1 MQDNFRALGADSS
14 PLSLQPADRV
24 KRLLAHIIDGLVV
37 LVPMFIGMPFLIF
50 AGASGDGDG
59 PPILMLLVMGILALV
74 VLALVVYQMVLLA
87 STGQTIGKRAQ
98 KIRIVS
104 IDGTRADWIK
114 TILMRMFVTNIASQ
128 FTMGILGLLDPFF
141 IFRDDNRCIHDHIAG
156 TIVVDA
162 E

>member
-1 MQDNFRALGADSS
+1 MYMTAG
-14 PLSLQPADRV
+14 
-24 KRLLAHIIDGLVV
+24 LL
-37 LVPMFIGMPFLIF
+37 MPIF
-50 AGASGDGDG
+50 AVIGAGVDLGQAYMAKTRLQQACDAG
-59 PPILMLLVMGILALV
+59 
-74 VLALVVYQMVLLA
+74 VLAGRRSMADGTYDADAITAANNMFEFNYPDDMYG
-87 STGQTIGKRAQ
+87 STGVTFTSSQRGSSEVT
-98 KIRIVS
+98 
-104 IDGTRADWIK
+104 GTATATVN